1 MSRASFHDPLRPQV
15 KSLAEAIPYYED
27 RILVRWVPPPPSAS
41 TIASPHTPNPRDTGP
56 QHGIVVA
63 VGAGSSGL
71 TKTVRGPEG
80 QPMAKL
86 KPFKNGVRVEP
97 TVKPGDRVLYAR
109 VPDCEFMEGPDLYTF
124 LFEEQ
129 SILGVLDAVE
139 EAA

>member
-1 MSRASFHDPLRPQV
+1 M
-15 KSLAEAIPYYED
+15 
-27 RILVRWVPPPPSAS
+27 VRWVPPVSEAAS
-41 TIASPHTPNPRDTGP
+41 TIASPYTPNPRDTGP

-63 VGAGSSGL
+63 VGPGSSGL

-86 KPFKNGVRVEP
+86 KPFKSGKRVGP

-109 VPDCEFMEGPDLYTF
+109 VPDCEFMEGSDLYTF

-129 SILGVLDAVE
+129 HVMGVL